1 MEIFNPEQI
10 PAFPIRDKH
19 KNVFFQTSEFKMRI
33 IELDKGEEIPECKMD
48 SYVIFSVIS
57 GKVEI
62 LSDSKRAI
70 LTKGLMMVS
79 GPATF
84 SMKAITKSR
93 ITGIQITKM
102 C

>member
-10 PAFPIRDKH
+10 PAFPFTARH

-33 IELDKGEEIPECKMD
+33 IELDKGEEIPDCKMD
-48 SYVIFSVIS
+48 SYVIFSVIF

-62 LSDSKRAI
+62 LTESKKSI

-84 SMKAITKSR
+84 AMKAITKSR
-93 ITGIQITKM
+93 VTGIQITKM
-102 C
+102 H